1 VIMVDEQ
8 TKIWA
13 AGFFDGE
20 GGLTIN
26 LPTKGNNSYI
36 LHTSI
41 NNTVKESVEI
51 FFLNWGGSLHKEGHG
66 AGTFDKR
73 GIKSNR
79 QAWQVIFDED
89 EAYRLIID
97 LLPYVRTKKPQFEF
111 AKEFIEKVKNLR
123 SLRSGR
129 GKGGGKQT
137 GIEQQYRKEAYQ
149 IMKRLNEGENL
160 QDISMPISNT
170 IIIPKLF

>member
-1 VIMVDEQ
+1 MVDEP

-26 LPTKGNNSYI
+26 LPAKSNNSYT

-41 NNTVKESVEI
+41 NNMVKWVVEL
-51 FFLNWGGSLHKEGHG
+51 FQSNWGGSLHASGNKPGVPYKDSKKG
-66 AGTFDKR
+66 YV
-73 GIKSNR
+73 SNR
-79 QAWQVIFDED
+79 TMWQVIWDEN
-89 EAYRLIID
+89 EAYKLIVD
-97 LLPYVRTKKPQFEF
+97 LLPYIKVKKRQFEV
-111 AKEFIEKVKNLR
+111 AKEFIEKVRDLR
-123 SLRSGR
+123 SLRSG
-129 GKGGGKQT
+129 KGYGGTQT

-149 IMKRLNEGENL
+149 IMKRLNEGEDL
-160 QDISMPISNT
+160 QDVSAPISDT